1 MNFIKAL
8 LYVKN
13 YDKMRQEFDA
23 HVCESELSIAKK
35 EEAANNHIAQ
45 LNETISSLTGIIS
58 NLTDNKNIIEERIN
72 DSKRELGILDGI
84 GEMISIGGNFTPVN
98 GNSDEL
104 TIELNK
110 AEKEIAE
117 MISKKTYY
125 TIVTAFACDGS
136 SAKGE
141 RLQTS
146 FAKSNLIE
154 FTNYFTAKEKAVTFE
169 NYSKTVELLRSK
181 YETIDK
187 RSEVFGIKMSKK
199 FLNAHIKALELF
211 LSLKSA
217 KATEKKKLA
226 EEKKRLREEERAIK
240 EMEEAKKKAV
250 AERKAMELAL
260 NKALTDEEI
269 ETIKKNLAEVDERI
283 KDIEYR
289 ATHTKV
295 GYVYIISSPSLEGLV
310 KIGTTRRLN
319 PHLRVKELSSSSLPY
334 PFKLHVYA
342 FCEDCFG
349 TEARMHEHFNNVR
362 VVENREFFTCSVE
375 EATEYLKSI
384 EKEVR
389 YAYDDLDDD
398 TDTVEEDQ

>member
-72 DSKRELGILDGI
+72 ESKRELGILDGI
-84 GEMISIGGNFTPVN
+84 GEMITIGGNFTPVK
-98 GNSDEL
+98 GDSDEL

-117 MISKKTYY
+117 MIGKKTYY

-141 RLQTS
+141 RLQSS

-269 ETIKKNLAEVDERI
+269 ETIKKNLADMDKRI
-283 KDIEYR
+283 ADYDYRIE
-289 ATHTKV
+289 HTGM
-295 GYVYIISSPSLEGLV
+295 GYLYIISSPSLPNMV
-310 KIGTTRRLN
+310 KVGVTRRLD
-319 PHLRVKELSSSSLPY
+319 PYTRVKELSSSSLPF
-334 PFKLHVYA
+334 PFELHAYA
-342 FCEDCFG
+342 LCEDCFG
-349 TEARMHEHFNNVR
+349 IESAMHEHFNAKR
-362 VVENREFFTCSVE
+362 VAENREFFYITVE
-375 EATEYLKSI
+375 EAITQLKAFG
-384 EKEVR
+384 EEVR
-389 YAYDDLDDD
+389 YAYEDLDD
-398 TDTVEEDQ
+398 EEDQ